1 MTHQQK
7 LEAIRRA
14 CVKANP
20 KIVELKPG
28 CEFYQK
34 NRKTDE
40 VLSDAVYVFLGRG
53 IDSREINFSLTDRYA
68 RDEIGRYDGY
78 AYNEVQSE
86 KNLEGYIEIIGRPIR
101 LADVLL
107 VFRGRSLKGC
117 DPNETYPS
125 RNEISI
131 LQRWNIRNDDLS
143 KQSEDTVDFIHG
155 LLKGV

>member
-1 MTHQQK
+1 MLTHQQK
-7 LEAIRRA
+7 IEAIRRA

-20 KIVELKPG
+20 KIVELKFG
-28 CEFYQK
+28 CLISGYGHHLSEIVTVGEKYCSFLHSPDLVAQD
-34 NRKTDE
+34 RTKTIKQD
-40 VLSDAVYVFLGRG
+40 Y
-53 IDSREINFSLTDRYA
+53 
-68 RDEIGRYDGY
+68 
-78 AYNEVQSE
+78 
-86 KNLEGYIEIIGRPIR
+86 EIIGRPIR

-143 KQSEDTVDFIHG
+143 KQSEDTVDFIHE
-155 LLKGV
+155 LLA